1 VTRPVLKPLPQF
13 PRGIAPKGR
22 ATRPAV
28 ASVRRRRRISPMTP
42 RKALAFVRKHGVVL
56 ESAQGPVPSLARA
69 IAGERIRGSWW
80 SHPSGHLIFEVTR
93 ALRDS
98 EQVLVCRAVQGKV
111 TFVHQRL
118 WPALVRLAP
127 RFSKPSLARISEV
140 HTASGR
146 HVVRSL
152 AFPKWVPAGVR
163 SVASRLSEADA
174 RRALG
179 AWVP

>member
-13 PRGIAPKGR
+13 PREMAPKGR

-80 SHPSGHLIFEVTR
+80 GQP
-93 ALRDS
+93 
-98 EQVLVCRAVQGKV
+98 
-111 TFVHQRL
+111 
-118 WPALVRLAP
+118 PAAE
-127 RFSKPSLARISEV
+127 SLA
-140 HTASGR
+140 
-146 HVVRSL
+146 SL
-152 AFPKWVPAGVR
+152 AG
-163 SVASRLSEADA
+163 A
-174 RRALG
+174 RRAVVELFSRG
-179 AWVP
+179 RS